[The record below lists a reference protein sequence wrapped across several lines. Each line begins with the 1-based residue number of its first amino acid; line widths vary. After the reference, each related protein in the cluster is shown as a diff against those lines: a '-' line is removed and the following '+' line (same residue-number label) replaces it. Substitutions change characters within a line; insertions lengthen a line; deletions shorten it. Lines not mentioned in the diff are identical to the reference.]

1 MATALTTALGILC
14 VALTSSIQRY
24 YASKIALQSASYQS
38 PHFQMREPKHTSST
52 SIEPNEQ
59 IPLSLPLNADL
70 SITMTLGSKPRRS
83 TKKYRAVKRPD
94 GIIVEHPRYRPAGT
108 SQKPTRNPER
118 NLVSLDHVG
127 AQEKH
132 TQGAGPNSME
142 HDLMGIS
149 MGMDISVRAV
159 PVDAMGSDNYTRLGR
174 GRGGYNEVV
183 RELTPVHIMANGKM
197 AVLDVLQQFSNIN
210 PLFFAI
216 VGLALTACAI
226 GALSYSHRVP
236 KNAPPQVKDD
246 LPVVGALGFW
256 TRRWEW
262 WSERRDQS
270 KTGTFSFH
278 AGPNMIVALSGDRGR
293 QLFFESK
300 DLGFTEGYAVLFG
313 NSPKASRTIT
323 AEDNN
328 LSFSAMFH
336 RRLNFFLKNDQF
348 RRKLPILISDTKQAL
363 EAIKN
368 EPSGRTNPFESLY
381 RIVFRL
387 TIRMVGATEIADDP
401 QMLEE
406 VLKMFETIESS
417 STATSVLFPKLPSP
431 ALLKRNWAGAQLYMM
446 IDKIIKKR
454 AASDEKHDDALQYLL
469 DQGDRAER
477 VAQFVVGAL
486 FAGLLNSGI
495 NVAWVM
501 SYLATSPEWL
511 AKANDEVRSN
521 AARYAK
527 NPNAPLLQQ
536 LDDVPTE
543 AWEAEFPVIDMCLR
557 DSLRLN
563 LLGTAFRRNISGKN
577 IPTGN
582 GDEVIPPGAFVTYA
596 PGDIHYDPEIYPD
609 PQKWDPARYM
619 PDRAEDKKKAAHGFL
634 GWGSGRHPC
643 LGMRFAKLEQNIITA
658 YFIATF
664 DFKLEDESGNVLTV
678 APLVDPNWHS
688 AHKPKEL
695 QFLRVTT
702 KQV

>member
-1 MATALTTALGILC
+1 
-14 VALTSSIQRY
+14 
-24 YASKIALQSASYQS
+24 
-38 PHFQMREPKHTSST
+38 
-52 SIEPNEQ
+52 
-59 IPLSLPLNADL
+59 
-70 SITMTLGSKPRRS
+70 
-83 TKKYRAVKRPD
+83 
-94 GIIVEHPRYRPAGT
+94 
-108 SQKPTRNPER
+108 
-118 NLVSLDHVG
+118 
-127 AQEKH
+127 
-132 TQGAGPNSME
+132 
-142 HDLMGIS
+142 
-149 MGMDISVRAV
+149 
-159 PVDAMGSDNYTRLGR
+159 
-174 GRGGYNEVV
+174 
-183 RELTPVHIMANGKM
+183 M
-197 AVLDVLQQFSNIN
+197 AVVDVLQRFSDIK

-278 AGPNMIVALSGDRGR
+278 AGPNMIVALSGDKGR

-313 NSPKASRTIT
+313 NSPKVSRTIT

-387 TIRMVGATEIADDP
+387 TIRMVGATEIAEDP
-401 QMLEE
+401 KMLEE

-477 VAQFVVGAL
+477 VSQFVIGAL

-536 LDDVPTE
+536 LDDVPVE
-543 AWEAEFPVIDMCLR
+543 AWEGEFPVIDMCLR

-664 DFKLEDESGNVLTV
+664 DVKLEDESGNVLTV

>member
-1 MATALTTALGILC
+1 
-14 VALTSSIQRY
+14 
-24 YASKIALQSASYQS
+24 
-38 PHFQMREPKHTSST
+38 MREPRHTSST

-59 IPLSLPLNADL
+59 IPQSLPLNADL
-70 SITMTLGSKPRRS
+70 SITMTLESKPRRS

-127 AQEKH
+127 TQEKH

-142 HDLMGIS
+142 HDLMGIGI
-149 MGMDISVRAV
+149 GMDISVRAM

-174 GRGGYNEVV
+174 GRGGYNEVA
-183 RELTPVHIMANGKM
+183 RELTSAHIMANGCKQQSYADFNPM
-197 AVLDVLQQFSNIN
+197 ARFLGEQG
-210 PLFFAI
+210 PW
-216 VGLALTACAI
+216 TCAI

-246 LPVVGALGFW
+246 LAVVGALGFW

-278 AGPNMIVALSGDRGR
+278 AGPNMIVALSGDKGR

-313 NSPKASRTIT
+313 NSPKVSRTIT

-381 RIVFRL
+381 RVVFRL
-387 TIRMVGATEIADDP
+387 TIRMVGATEIAEDP

-477 VAQFVVGAL
+477 VSQFVVGAL

-536 LDDVPTE
+536 LDDVPVE
-543 AWEAEFPVIDMCLR
+543 AWEADFPIIDMCLR

-678 APLVDPNWHS
+678 APLVDCNGHS

-702 KQV
+702 KET